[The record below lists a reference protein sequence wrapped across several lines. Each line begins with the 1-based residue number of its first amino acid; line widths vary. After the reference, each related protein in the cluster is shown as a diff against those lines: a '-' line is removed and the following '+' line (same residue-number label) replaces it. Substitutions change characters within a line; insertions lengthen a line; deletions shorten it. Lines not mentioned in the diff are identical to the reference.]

1 MTLAYLDFDLEIGP
15 PTGQSYPVTVLYSP
29 AGEARATMQWT
40 LGELALENRLKDL
53 QIALLSSGGVRRTV
67 LTPAE
72 HAVQRFGV
80 ELFDLLF
87 TGEVRNRYDVS
98 RERAHHAGKGL
109 RIRLRSQSAVLAN
122 LPWEYLHD
130 PRLGQYL
137 CLSQQTPLV
146 RYLELP
152 QPIQPLLVTTPLRIL
167 ALVAAPSDLPPLD
180 VTVERQRLA
189 RAIAPRQVANLVE
202 LHWLEGATGRDLQR
216 ALRRG
221 QWQIFHFI
229 GHGDFDQ
236 RREEGLIALC
246 DDAGKAQLFTAGD
259 LGDLLADHRT
269 LRLAVLNAC
278 SSAQGS
284 SQDRF
289 ASTAATLVRSGI
301 PAVIAMQHAI
311 TDRAA
316 IEFSQT
322 FYESLADGLPVDGA
336 VSEARKA
343 IRLGVTN
350 TLEWGTPV
358 LYSRATDGRLFDV
371 ETRESRQG
379 DTRQGDTSGGD
390 AQSEGTR
397 ETGAMPP
404 TRNPQPAPRY
414 PQTTIP
420 FDWVTIPAGEFIMGS
435 DKAKDKYAEDSEC
448 PQFRLYLPEY
458 RIMRTPLT
466 VAQFAQFVKATNYQ
480 TTAEKAG
487 SAIVYTGSKWE
498 AVQGADWAHP
508 RGPKSDVKQKADHPV
523 TCISWHDALAFGEWA
538 KVRLPTEAQWEKA
551 ARGTDGRIYPW
562 GNNAPDKTLCNF
574 NMNEGDTTPVG
585 KYPKAASPYDC
596 LDMAGNVWEW
606 TSSLWGKDWNKP
618 TFTYPYQPDDGRE
631 DLSVDNDT
639 RRVMRGGSF
648 GYYDLGARA
657 SCRNR
662 SSPDDRYLDVGVR
675 FLLSPSLL

>member
-53 QIALLSSGGVRRTV
+53 QIALLSSGGVWRMV

-109 RIRLRSQSAVLAN
+109 RIRLRSQSAALAN

-152 QPIQPLLVTTPLRIL
+152 QPIQPLLVTPPLRIL
-167 ALVAAPSDLPPLD
+167 ALIAAPSDLPPLD

-189 RAIAPRQVANLVE
+189 GAIAPLQAANLVE
-202 LHWLEGATGRDLQR
+202 LHWLEVATRRDLQR

-236 RREEGLIALC
+236 RRDEGLIALC

-259 LGDLLADHRT
+259 LGELLADHRT

-358 LYSRATDGRLFDV
+358 LYSRAVDGRLFEV
-371 ETRESRQG
+371 ETRDTRQG
-379 DTRQGDTSGGD
+379 DTRQGDTRQGDTRQGD
-390 AQSEGTR
+390 ARSEGTR
-397 ETGAMPP
+397 ETGAS
-404 TRNPQPAPRY
+404 QPSRSTQHELRY
-414 PQTTIP
+414 PATTIP
-420 FDWVTIPAGEFIMGS
+420 FDWVTVPAGEFIMGS
-435 DKAKDKYAEDSEC
+435 DKAKDKYAQDS
-448 PQFRLYLPEY
+448 
-458 RIMRTPLT
+458 
-466 VAQFAQFVKATNYQ
+466 
-480 TTAEKAG
+480 
-487 SAIVYTGSKWE
+487 
-498 AVQGADWAHP
+498 
-508 RGPKSDVKQKADHPV
+508 
-523 TCISWHDALAFGEWA
+523 
-538 KVRLPTEAQWEKA
+538 
-551 ARGTDGRIYPW
+551 
-562 GNNAPDKTLCNF
+562 
-574 NMNEGDTTPVG
+574 
-585 KYPKAASPYDC
+585 
-596 LDMAGNVWEW
+596 
-606 TSSLWGKDWNKP
+606 
-618 TFTYPYQPDDGRE
+618 
-631 DLSVDNDT
+631 
-639 RRVMRGGSF
+639 
-648 GYYDLGARA
+648 
-657 SCRNR
+657 
-662 SSPDDRYLDVGVR
+662 
-675 FLLSPSLL
+675 